1 VIRAHAK
8 AIVARL
14 EEDLILRGST
24 FQGVVTNRPARYC
37 TVFMDSGLR
46 VVERFNGL
54 QTEVT
59 FGVTVH
65 SVGTT
70 AEQSQLVAERVMAQL
85 LDYRPIVAGRDCR
98 RLRHVSSVPV
108 DLDTDVSPPLYFS
121 VDQFDLTSSPA

>member
-1 VIRAHAK
+1 VIRAHAN

-14 EEDLILRGST
+14 KEDQILAAAT

-37 TVFMDSGLR
+37 TVFIDSGAR
-46 VVERFNGL
+46 AVERFNGL
-54 QTEVT
+54 QSEAT

-70 AEQSQLVAERVMAQL
+70 AEQAQLVAERVMAQL
-85 LDYRPIVAGRDCR
+85 LDYRPTVTGRDCR

-108 DLDTDVSPPLYFS
+108 DLDTDTTPPLYYS